1 MATWADLADC
11 TDPVVVVEEAQ
22 LEQADIAI
30 GAMLRRLG
38 IGADAET
45 DMSADGLAL
54 LRRLAVQ
61 IGTAEAA
68 TASMQSGGQDDVMR
82 AKADSYRRM
91 AQETARLVDRES
103 LGLAAAGSGAAGWG
117 SITVGRA

>member
-1 MATWADLADC
+1 
-11 TDPVVVVEEAQ
+11 
-22 LEQADIAI
+22 
-30 GAMLRRLG
+30 MLRRLG
-38 IGADAET
+38 IGADAEA
-45 DMSADGLAL
+45 DISADGRAL

-68 TASMQSGGQDDVMR
+68 LASMQSGQQDDVMP
-82 AKADSYRRM
+82 AKESRYRKL